1 LGGWVATRSS
11 GQQSLRYGRI
21 EKLFAGGK
29 LESPSG
35 TLILPSFP
43 ASAAGLDLR
52 EIVLGSEGRLGVI
65 TEATVRITPLPQRED
80 FHAVFFLDWDSGLA
94 AVQEIVQARLPLSMM
109 RYSTTKETETTLA
122 LAGHER
128 LIATLERLLSVR
140 GIGDQKCM
148 FLVGFTG
155 SDAIVKLAR
164 KETLN
169 ITGRYGGVHVGR
181 TFGSQWHKGRFKTA
195 YLRNT
200 LWEQGY
206 GVDTL
211 ETAIDW
217 NHVSPMIT
225 AIEQAINN
233 ALAAFNE
240 RSHIFTHLSHLYP
253 HGSSIYTTYLFRL
266 ADDPAE
272 TLSRWQ
278 AMKTAASKAIV
289 AQGGTISHQH
299 GIGVDHL
306 PYLEAEKGKL
316 GLAAIDSLCKCFD
329 PDGMMNPGKLITHI
343 SS

>member
-1 LGGWVATRSS
+1 
-11 GQQSLRYGRI
+11 
-21 EKLFAGGK
+21 
-29 LESPSG
+29 
-35 TLILPSFP
+35 
-43 ASAAGLDLR
+43 
-52 EIVLGSEGRLGVI
+52 
-65 TEATVRITPLPQRED
+65 
-80 FHAVFFLDWDSGLA
+80 
-94 AVQEIVQARLPLSMM
+94 LPLSMM